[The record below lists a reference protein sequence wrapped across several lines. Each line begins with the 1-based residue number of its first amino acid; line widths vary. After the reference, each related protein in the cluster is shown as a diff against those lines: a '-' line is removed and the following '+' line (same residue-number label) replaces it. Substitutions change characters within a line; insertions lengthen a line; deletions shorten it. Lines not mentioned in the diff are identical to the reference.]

1 VLALRVGFTYFH
13 VVVIADDVCI
23 AGSIIGGLFAA
34 LFALRSWE
42 WTFYSF
48 AITLVIITV
57 VAQLVIPE
65 PEKKIDL
72 SGQTFKEKLML
83 LDVPVAI
90 VGVTAL
96 VLINFAWNQA
106 PIVGWEKAYVYMLL
120 IIGILLVPLF
130 FYIEV
135 KSEAPLV
142 PFHALKPEVAWVLAC
157 EACGWASFGEQYFF
171 RDDHPR
177 TVVG

>member
-1 VLALRVGFTYFH
+1 M
-13 VVVIADDVCI
+13 
-23 AGSIIGGLFAA
+23 GGAFAA

-42 WTFYSF
+42 WSFYSF
-48 AITLVIITV
+48 AITLVIIAV
-57 VAQLVIPE
+57 VAQLIIPE
-65 PEKKIDL
+65 PPKKVDIR
-72 SGQTFKEKLML
+72 GQSLKDKLML
-83 LDVPVAI
+83 LDVPGAI

-106 PIVGWEKAYVYMLL
+106 PIVGWDKAYIYILL

-142 PFHALKPEVAWVLAC
+142 PFDALTPEVAWVLAC
-157 EACGWASFGEQYFF
+157 EACGWASFG
-171 RDDHPR
+171 
-177 TVVG
+177 